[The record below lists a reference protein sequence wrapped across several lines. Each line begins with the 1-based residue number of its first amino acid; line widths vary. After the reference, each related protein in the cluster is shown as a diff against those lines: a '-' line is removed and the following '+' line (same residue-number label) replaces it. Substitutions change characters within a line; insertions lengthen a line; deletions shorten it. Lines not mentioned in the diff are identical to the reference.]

1 MYKSEQYS
9 IILRKYKINQT
20 DLAEKIGINQGNIN
34 RYLKGQKKITR
45 KIAMRIYKALME
57 IAEDRMIE
65 SAELSILAKKLLMN
79 VSDGDSISDM

>member
-1 MYKSEQYS
+1 MYKSEEYS

-20 DLAEKIGINQGNIN
+20 DLAEKIGINQGNMN
-34 RYLKGQKKITR
+34 RYLNGQKKITR
-45 KIAMRIYKALME
+45 KIAMRIYKALIE

-79 VSDGDSISDM
+79 MSEGNSISNM

>member
-20 DLAEKIGINQGNIN
+20 DLAEKIGINQGNMN
-34 RYLKGQKKITR
+34 RYLNGQKKITP
-45 KIAMRIYKALME
+45 KIAMRIYKALIE

-65 SAELSILAKKLLMN
+65 SAELSILAKKLLVNMCN
-79 VSDGDSISDM
+79 SDGISDM

>member
-1 MYKSEQYS
+1 MYKSEEYS

-20 DLAEKIGINQGNIN
+20 DLAEKIGINQGNMN
-34 RYLKGQKKITR
+34 RYLNGQKKITH
-45 KIAMRIYKALME
+45 KIAMRIYKALIE

-79 VSDGDSISDM
+79 MSDGDSISDM